1 MPSDP
6 SLSPFTLVL
15 TGPPGAGVVSE
26 AVAHAAREAI
36 APESIA
42 RPLHTR
48 WLAPGEAWEATF
60 DLHDAADA
68 RLGLLAAAEAATGA
82 LPIDVNL
89 VPGEAGARKKR
100 LLTADMESTIIAQ
113 EMLDEM
119 ADLVGCRA
127 DIEAI
132 TAAAMRG
139 ELDFEASLR
148 KRVSLFEGL
157 DAARLDALRARITL
171 MPGAATLIRTLKA
184 HGATTALVTGGFTIF
199 AAPVAADLG
208 FDAVTANVLDVANGR
223 LTGRVV
229 PPVIDPKG
237 KADTLSRL
245 SRDLGLDSSDT
256 LAVGDGAND
265 AAMLAAAGL
274 GVAFRAKPILAK
286 QARAARNGAVITH
299 GDLTALLYLQG
310 YTRDAFAD

>member
-1 MPSDP
+1 MSSAP

-26 AVAHAAREAI
+26 AVTHAACEAV
-36 APESIA
+36 A
-42 RPLHTR
+42 RPLQAR
-48 WLAPGEAWEATF
+48 WLARGDAWEAAF
-60 DLHDAADA
+60 MLSAAADA
-68 RLGLLAAAEAATGA
+68 RLALLAAAEAACGS

-148 KRVSLFEGL
+148 RRVSLFQEL
-157 DAARLDALRARITL
+157 EASRLDALRARITP

-184 HGATTALVTGGFTIF
+184 HGVTTALVTGGFTIF

-208 FDAVTANVLDVANGR
+208 FDTVTANVLDVANGR
-223 LTGRVV
+223 LTGHVV

-237 KADTLSRL
+237 KEDALSRL
-245 SRDLGLDSSDT
+245 SRDLGLDASDT

-274 GVAFRAKPILAK
+274 GVAFRAKPILAH
-286 QARAARNGAVITH
+286 QARASRNGAVITH

-310 YTRDAFAD
+310 YSREMFAD

>member
-1 MPSDP
+1 MPSDLMSSNP
-6 SLSPFTLVL
+6 SSSPFTLVL
-15 TGPPGAGVVSE
+15 TGPPDAGVVSE
-26 AVAHAAREAI
+26 AVTHAACEAV
-36 APESIA
+36 A
-42 RPLHTR
+42 RPLQAR
-48 WLAPGEAWEATF
+48 WLAPGDAWEAAFT
-60 DLHDAADA
+60 LHGDADA
-68 RLGLLAAAEAATGA
+68 RLALLAAAESARGA

-89 VPGEAGARKKR
+89 VPGDAGARKKR

-148 KRVSLFEGL
+148 KRVSLFQGL
-157 DAARLDALRARITL
+157 EASRLDALRARITP

-208 FDAVTANVLDVANGR
+208 FDSVTANVLDVANGR
-223 LTGRVV
+223 LTGHVV
-229 PPVIDPKG
+229 PPVIDPQG

-245 SRDLGLDSSDT
+245 ARGLGLDASDT

-274 GVAFRAKPILAK
+274 GVAFRAKPILAR
-286 QARAARNGAVITH
+286 QARVARNGAVVTH